1 MKKRLL
7 LCQIIL
13 IAAFVLFA
21 ALTTTFTL
29 LDAFVLDREVFDPKE
44 EITQDPT
51 FTLLPPTQH
60 SPETSPKTAPETT
73 VLSTPDSTVSIETG
87 TAVSGTT
94 AITSKTPTTVKTPTT
109 TEAPIEYPI
118 VSERYYKDENIEIDI
133 QEKHFYNNYR
143 GSQVETRYFVIDL
156 KLSDIEY
163 LQTHFRQK
171 NGKVTKATTSELAK
185 DVDAIFAIN
194 GDYFS
199 FREYG
204 FVVRNYTTFRD
215 SARPSKS
222 TSLNGD
228 DTLFI
233 LPNGSLM
240 MFDENDSLFKNGLPS
255 DIYQAFSFGPR
266 LIENNAIMVNEK
278 SEVGQSSTSN
288 PRTAIGMIEPL
299 HYIIIVSEGRLT
311 NGDGMT
317 LYKLANIMKDLGCK
331 MAYNLDGGSSTTLYF
346 NGEVIN
352 TPGRS
357 DGSERDISDIIY
369 INGKKYSDG

>member
-7 LCQIIL
+7 ICQIIL
-13 IAAFVLFA
+13 IVVFVVFA
-21 ALTTTFTL
+21 AASTAYTL
-29 LDAFVLDREVFDPKE
+29 LDAFVLDREVFDPE
-44 EITQDPT
+44 NEITQNPT
-51 FTLLPPTQH
+51 FTLLPSTQ
-60 SPETSPKTAPETT
+60 TTPETT
-73 VLSTPDSTVSIETG
+73 QSTASDSSRKPTDTN
-87 TAVSGTT
+87 
-94 AITSKTPTTVKTPTT
+94 TPVT
-109 TEAPIEYPI
+109 TEAPITEVPVEYPI
-118 VSERYYKDENIEIDI
+118 IGERYYKDENIEIDI
-133 QEKHFYNNYR
+133 QEKYFYNTYR
-143 GSQVETRYFVIDL
+143 GREVETRYFVIDL

-171 NGKVTKATTSELAK
+171 NGKVTQATTSELAK

-204 FVVRNYTTFRD
+204 FVVRNYTVFRD
-215 SARPSKS
+215 SARPPKS
-222 TSLNGD
+222 SSLNGD

-240 MFDENDSLFKNGLPS
+240 MFDESDSIFKNGLPS

-266 LIENNAIMVNEK
+266 LIENNTIMVNERD
-278 SEVGQSSTSN
+278 EVGQSADSN

-299 HYIIIVSEGRLT
+299 HYIIIVSEGRLY

-317 LYKLANIMKDLGCK
+317 LYELANIMKDLGCK
-331 MAYNLDGGSSTTLYF
+331 TAYNLDGGSSTTLYF

-357 DGSERDISDIIY
+357 DGSERKISDIIF
-369 INGKKYSDG
+369 INGKKYDE